1 MGKVG
6 FMQGR
11 LSEIIDGKIQAFPWQ
26 FWQEEFKQAKEIAI
40 PLMEWTL
47 DQRDLYEN
55 PFMTVEG
62 QKKIIQLSKENELK
76 IPSLTG
82 DCFMQAPFWKA
93 SPERREKLI
102 ADLNAI
108 LCACNSLHINTIVI
122 PIVDN
127 SAITSLKEENYLI
140 DVLTDHESVFATNGV
155 RVAFESDFPPAKLE
169 RFINKMY
176 PIFFGINYDIVNSA
190 SLGFNVDDEFISYGH
205 RILNVHVKDR
215 ILGGTTVPLGF
226 GDADFESVFSNL
238 FKCGYS
244 GNYIL
249 QTARDPAGKHSQV
262 INDYLNK
269 TCKWIA
275 DYESKSFR

>member
-1 MGKVG
+1 MSSDELISDYISENKDIN
-6 FMQGR
+6 
-11 LSEIIDGKIQAFPWQ
+11 LSLE
-26 FWQEEFKQAKEIAI
+26 
-40 PLMEWTL
+40 T
-47 DQRDLYEN
+47 DLAPR
-55 PFMTVEG
+55 PFLELLNQLNSKNITV
-62 QKKIIQLSKENELK
+62 
-76 IPSLTG
+76 
-82 DCFMQAPFWKA
+82 
-93 SPERREKLI
+93 
-102 ADLNAI
+102 
-108 LCACNSLHINTIVI
+108 
-122 PIVDN
+122 
-127 SAITSLKEENYLI
+127 
-140 DVLTDHESVFATNGV
+140 
-155 RVAFESDFPPAKLE
+155 
-169 RFINKMY
+169 
-176 PIFFGINYDIVNSA
+176 NYDIGNSA